1 MLKLEIEQ
9 ILANA
14 GIENSRFEAKE
25 LYNAFSGDELKKAVE
40 RRISGEPLQ
49 YILGEWEFYSLP
61 FIVGKGVLIP
71 RPETELLVDLALK
84 YIKENSRVIDL
95 CSGSGAIAVAVA
107 KNSNAKVYAL
117 EKYSQAVEYLQKNIA
132 LNKANVMVI
141 QQDLFEF
148 TSQEKFDIIISNPP
162 YIKSE
167 VLPLLQ
173 KEVQHEPMSA
183 LDGGKDGLIF
193 YRHIASMKSL
203 LNRGGTIMVEI
214 GYDQADD
221 VTEIFKQNGLITETV
236 IDLSGVQRV
245 IIGTLTS

>member
-84 YIKENSRVIDL
+84 YIKENSLIKVKKETVENIEINYYYCNFLPKKTACREGFFNIVI
-95 CSGSGAIAVAVA
+95 AQ
-107 KNSNAKVYAL
+107 N
-117 EKYSQAVEYLQKNIA
+117 
-132 LNKANVMVI
+132 
-141 QQDLFEF
+141 
-148 TSQEKFDIIISNPP
+148 
-162 YIKSE
+162 
-167 VLPLLQ
+167 
-173 KEVQHEPMSA
+173 KEV
-183 LDGGKDGLIF
+183 F
-193 YRHIASMKSL
+193 
-203 LNRGGTIMVEI
+203 TI
-214 GYDQADD
+214 GYPA
-221 VTEIFKQNGLITETV
+221 IM
-236 IDLSGVQRV
+236 SGF
-245 IIGTLTS
+245 

>member
-1 MLKLEIEQ
+1 
-9 ILANA
+9 
-14 GIENSRFEAKE
+14 
-25 LYNAFSGDELKKAVE
+25 
-40 RRISGEPLQ
+40 
-49 YILGEWEFYSLP
+49 
-61 FIVGKGVLIP
+61 
-71 RPETELLVDLALK
+71 
-84 YIKENSRVIDL
+84 
-95 CSGSGAIAVAVA
+95 
-107 KNSNAKVYAL
+107 
-117 EKYSQAVEYLQKNIA
+117 
-132 LNKANVMVI
+132 MVI

-167 VLPLLQ
+167 VLPSLQ

-203 LNRGGTIMVEI
+203 LNRGGKIMVEI

>member
-167 VLPLLQ
+167 VLPSLQ

-203 LNRGGTIMVEI
+203 LNKGGKIIVEI

-221 VTEIFKQNGLITETV
+221 VTEIFKKNGLITETV

>member
-167 VLPLLQ
+167 VLPSLQ

-203 LNRGGTIMVEI
+203 LNRGGKIIVEI

>member
-14 GIENSRFEAKE
+14 GMENSRFEAKE

-167 VLPLLQ
+167 VLPSLQ

-203 LNRGGTIMVEI
+203 LNKGGKIIVEI

-221 VTEIFKQNGLITETV
+221 VTEIFKKNGLITETV

>member
-167 VLPLLQ
+167 VLPSLQ

-203 LNRGGTIMVEI
+203 LNRGGKIMVEI